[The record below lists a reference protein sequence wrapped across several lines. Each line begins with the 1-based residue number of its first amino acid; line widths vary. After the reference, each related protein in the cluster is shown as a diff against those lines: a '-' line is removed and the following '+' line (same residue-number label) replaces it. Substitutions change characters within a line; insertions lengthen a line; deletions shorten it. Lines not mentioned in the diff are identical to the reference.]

1 MLTEATLAAFATLA
15 NTVLQLQLAR
25 FNALP
30 DDAKRA
36 QAEQQQAL
44 AQPWVDIG
52 LKIAG
57 LIDRLSAKAG

>member
-15 NTVLQLQLAR
+15 NTVLQMQLAH

-44 AQPWVDIG
+44 AQPWVD
-52 LKIAG
+52 LAVKITG
-57 LIDRLSAKAG
+57 FIDKLTAKG